1 MYHWRRQPASIAAEK
16 EGTAE
21 DSTRP
26 RRFLYAHSDY
36 IGQEVTNDF

>member
-1 MYHWRRQPASIAAEK
+1 MYHWRRQSPSIAAEK

-26 RRFLYAHSDY
+26 RFLYAHSDY